1 MDLRKFSIRTY
12 VHKKRAYII
21 NFEDKAPTIKNLYR
35 IKQNK
40 KKIYSTCLNFFEQ
53 INSKT
58 WQPGREIFK
67 NQQLIKKKRNI
78 YSLTRYISLR
88 PPDQVLTTV
97 QI

>member
-12 VHKKRAYII
+12 IHKKRAYII

-58 WQPGREIFK
+58 WQPSRNLQK
-67 NQQLIKKKRNI
+67 SVAHKKRKEI
-78 YSLTRYISLR
+78 YIL
-88 PPDQVLTTV
+88 
-97 QI
+97 

>member
-40 KKIYSTCLNFFEQ
+40 KKNISHLFKLLRTNKFE
-53 INSKT
+53 NLATVEKSSK
-58 WQPGREIFK
+58 
-67 NQQLIKKKRNI
+67 
-78 YSLTRYISLR
+78 ISSS
-88 PPDQVLTTV
+88 
-97 QI
+97 

>member
-40 KKIYSTCLNFFEQ
+40 KKIYIAL
-53 INSKT
+53 
-58 WQPGREIFK
+58 
-67 NQQLIKKKRNI
+67 
-78 YSLTRYISLR
+78 
-88 PPDQVLTTV
+88 V
-97 QI
+97 